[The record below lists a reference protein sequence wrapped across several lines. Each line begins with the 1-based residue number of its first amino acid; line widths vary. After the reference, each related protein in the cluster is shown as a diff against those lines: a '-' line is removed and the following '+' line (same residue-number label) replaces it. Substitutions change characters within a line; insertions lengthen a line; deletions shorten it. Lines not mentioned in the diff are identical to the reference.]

1 MPGPGVHI
9 AIAAHIAME
18 SLGSLWRK
26 KNAYSCDGQMGGQLP
41 QVSRFAESYHGQ
53 VKSAL

>member
-26 KNAYSCDGQMGGQLP
+26 KNAYSCDVQMGGQLP